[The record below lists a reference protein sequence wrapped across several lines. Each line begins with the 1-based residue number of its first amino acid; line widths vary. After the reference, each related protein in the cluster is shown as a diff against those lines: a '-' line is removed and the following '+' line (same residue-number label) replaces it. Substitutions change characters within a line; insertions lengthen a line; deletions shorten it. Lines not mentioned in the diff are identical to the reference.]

1 MYDMTAIHTIGH
13 SNHDIDAFISLLRL
27 HGVNAIADVRS
38 HPSSRRFPQFDK
50 KALQA
55 SLELAGIRYVFLGD
69 GLGARPRDPSCYTKG
84 RADFDKIRAS
94 DAFAEALA
102 RLRTGAQEFR
112 ICLMCAERDPTDCHR
127 TWLVAQTLHDGG
139 ATIDHILAD
148 GAIESHDTLLR
159 RVAGADFCTGS
170 LFGDDAEVLMAAAR
184 REGERVAYSADD
196 SGSEEERE

>member
-1 MYDMTAIHTIGH
+1 MTVIHTIGH
-13 SNHDIDAFISLLRL
+13 SNHPIEDFIALLRQ

-38 HPSSRRFPQFDK
+38 HPSSHRFPQFDK
-50 KALQA
+50 KTLQA
-55 SLELAGIRYVFLGD
+55 SLEGAGIRYVFLGD
-69 GLGARPRDPSCYTKG
+69 GLGARPRDPTCYTKG

-94 DAFAEALA
+94 NTFAEALA
-102 RLRTGAQEFR
+102 RLRAGGQEYR

-139 ATIDHILAD
+139 GTIGHILAD
-148 GAIESHDTLLR
+148 GTIESHDALLR

-184 REGERVAYSADD
+184 REAERVAYCSEGPD
-196 SGSEEERE
+196 SEDEGE